1 MTCSKTKKRCNSAN
15 NCSIIIFIF
24 TCWLCNSITA
34 FELGVVD
41 EVKTTPADWNVHD
54 TNKRTF
60 LNLSNQAGHRRRL
73 IPGNNCY
80 EAYLPDYLN
89 NPDCCSGT
97 CYEKYAYKCVGDWCA
112 AINPPGNPAQCATNK
127 GSKYIVDATTGRCQ
141 LGDPITAYCES
152 ACAEETDQQNCKK
165 HGQHNLATEIYRT
178 CGWDSATCWYDR
190 SADYRS
196 NYRSDSCDAFC
207 GRMGTTCNKGMYLSN
222 NWCGFSGDIGDITS
236 CANTGVWGCSCNV
249 PTCSCCPPGRY
260 SSTAST
266 MEQAVLHASQAST
279 TTKIVKRQ
287 STVVSP
293 VFQVHTVLLVP
304 HNANHVAKDS
314 MLQH

>member
-1 MTCSKTKKRCNSAN
+1 M
-15 NCSIIIFIF
+15 
-24 TCWLCNSITA
+24 
-34 FELGVVD
+34 D
-41 EVKTTPADWNVHD
+41 EVKTTPADWNVHY

-89 NPDCCSGT
+89 NPDCCSGSGT

-165 HGQHNLATEIYRT
+165 HG
-178 CGWDSATCWYDR
+178 
-190 SADYRS
+190 
-196 NYRSDSCDAFC
+196 
-207 GRMGTTCNKGMYLSN
+207 
-222 NWCGFSGDIGDITS
+222 
-236 CANTGVWGCSCNV
+236 
-249 PTCSCCPPGRY
+249 P
-260 SSTAST
+260 
-266 MEQAVLHASQAST
+266 
-279 TTKIVKRQ
+279 
-287 STVVSP
+287 
-293 VFQVHTVLLVP
+293 
-304 HNANHVAKDS
+304 
-314 MLQH
+314 